1 MPISPQMVVQIAPIS
16 GASEVTAQRAVTGST
31 STTRTTACTPTSG
44 KKIRAIAVFM
54 FTTSSTAAAFEV
66 YFGTGAN
73 IGSDA
78 TKIIAEQYLDVGA
91 NEANTAVV
99 FPDGAGPVGAV
110 DDVVSI
116 RTSTD
121 IGANGIVNII
131 YREE

>member
-1 MPISPQMVVQIAPIS
+1 
-16 GASEVTAQRAVTGST
+16 
-31 STTRTTACTPTSG
+31 
-44 KKIRAIAVFM
+44 M